1 MPHLPMCRWWENGGQ
16 EPFGDKL
23 MMTQWARWQEKIK
36 SPYRQPHSL
45 PKSQFNL
52 ATLLLCYKMN
62 NCLWVHSQAHY
73 CFYITSK
80 NLRQAKD
87 IALLIVL
94 RNSAFP
100 CGEESG
106 LEAHLEG
113 RSPSLAEDC
122 LQLVHLHVSAEPLW
136 WSCLGILKSVIWME
150 EPFLF
155 LSTRLSRSLTSDLKS
170 TCWDAFSRSVF

>member
-1 MPHLPMCRWWENGGQ
+1 MYKLTNLLCVLFIASFINAGILFFSSVHWWIPCSRTETSNVASLRYTLRFLPYLFAYCATPLLPMFHWWENEGQ
-16 EPFGDKL
+16 EPPGDIL
-23 MMTQWARWQEKIK
+23 MMTQWARWQEKKK
-36 SPYRQPHSL
+36 SPYRQPNSL

-80 NLRQAKD
+80 SLRQAKD

-100 CGEESG
+100 CGKESA
-106 LEAHLEG
+106 LEAHL
-113 RSPSLAEDC
+113 
-122 LQLVHLHVSAEPLW
+122 
-136 WSCLGILKSVIWME
+136 
-150 EPFLF
+150 
-155 LSTRLSRSLTSDLKS
+155 
-170 TCWDAFSRSVF
+170 